1 MTYYNSVERFGRT
14 IGDKELT
21 WITSVIDGAEA
32 IVIGAGAGLSTSA
45 GFVYDGE
52 RFEKWFSDFS
62 KEYGFLNMYE
72 GGFYPYPTK
81 EIFWAF
87 WTRYI
92 YINRYLNPPKPTYET
107 LHKLVKDKNYFVLTT
122 NVDHCFQKAGF
133 DKRRLFYTQGD
144 FGLFQSVNPKIQ
156 KTYDNEDWVYQAMLA
171 QGFIRNNEGVFVFP
185 DDGRVEMK
193 LPLELVPKCPDDGSD
208 MTTNLRA
215 DDTFVEDEGWHE
227 ASKAYADFLKEHQN
241 RKVLYMELGV
251 GDNTPVIIKY
261 SFWRMVQKNPRA
273 KYLCVNYAGTY
284 YPAELEASSLFIN
297 DDIDTLLNK
306 LTS

>member
-14 IGDKELT
+14 IGEDALT
-21 WITSVIDGAEA
+21 WIKEAIDGAEA

-45 GFVYDGE
+45 GFLYEGE

-62 KEYGFLNMYE
+62 KRYGFSNMYV
-72 GGFYPYPTK
+72 GGFYPYPTR
-81 EIFWAF
+81 EEFWAY
-87 WTRYI
+87 WARYI
-92 YINRYLNPPKPTYET
+92 YINRYLNPPKPTYEI
-107 LHKLVKDKNYFVLTT
+107 LYKLVKGRNYFVITT

-133 DKRRLFYTQGD
+133 DKKHLFYTQGD

-171 QGFIRNNEGVFVFP
+171 QGFVRNNEGVFVFP

-208 MTTNLRA
+208 MTINLRA
-215 DDTFVEDEGWHE
+215 DDTFVEDEGWHK

-261 SFWRMVQKNPRA
+261 PFWRMVQKNPRA

>member
-1 MTYYNSVERFGRT
+1 MTISHKNT
-14 IGDKELT
+14 LLT
-21 WITSVIDGAEA
+21 GCPVKRVHI
-32 IVIGAGAGLSTSA
+32 
-45 GFVYDGE
+45 
-52 RFEKWFSDFS
+52 
-62 KEYGFLNMYE
+62 
-72 GGFYPYPTK
+72 
-81 EIFWAF
+81 
-87 WTRYI
+87 
-92 YINRYLNPPKPTYET
+92 KPTYET
-107 LHKLVKDKNYFVLTT
+107 LYKLVKGRNYFVITT

-133 DKRRLFYTQGD
+133 DKKRLFYTQGD

-227 ASKAYADFLKEHQN
+227 VSKTYADFLKEHQN

-261 SFWRMVQKNPRA
+261 PFWRMVQKNPRA